1 MNKKQ
6 LVEADLLSGKSITS
20 WEAIEKY
27 GATRLSDIIFNLRKK
42 YDIKDIWI
50 EHTDRYGNTGRYKKY
65 FIAQQHKP
73 KNFFQKL
80 RTWGK

>member
-1 MNKKQ
+1 MNKTQ
-6 LVEADLLSGKSITS
+6 LVLKHLKEGKSITS
-20 WEAIEKY
+20 WEAIEKF
-27 GATRLSDIIFNLRKK
+27 GATRLSAIIFELKK
-42 YDIKDIWI
+42 KCDIKDIWV
-50 EHTDRYGNTGRYKKY
+50 EDVDRYGNFCKYKKY